1 MTISKKLGVREKSA
15 VYRVQ
20 SAATR
25 VNARLDADRMGKLEQ
40 LAKSTGL
47 SISDVIRDAID
58 HYAELMSTQSGPSA
72 YEIMQSIG
80 FIGCAKG
87 PKDLSANYKK
97 YLTQGLQKKHGH
109 R

>member
-1 MTISKKLGVREKSA
+1 MTTFKKLKTSEKHAS
-15 VYRVQ
+15 YRVQ
-20 SAATR
+20 PAVTR

-40 LAKSTGL
+40 LAKTTGL

-58 HYAELMSTQSGPSA
+58 HYAAAKQVQNGPSA
-72 YEIMQSIG
+72 YEIMQGIG

-97 YLTQGLQKKHGH
+97 YLAEGLQRKHGY